1 MSVAADIKYLRGLVD
16 ELRKL
21 PSETPWVEFKLNNAN
36 PEDIGEYL
44 SALSNAAALD
54 GKANAYLLWG
64 LDNGTHEVK
73 GTTFDPGRAK
83 KGGEDLENWLVR
95 LLNPRLHFRF
105 HCFEYHGEP
114 VVLLEIP
121 RASGK
126 PTAFNGT
133 EFIRVGSYRQ
143 KLKDHPQLEKDL
155 WRVFDTTPFE
165 SLFAREH
172 VDGAEVLALLDY
184 PSYFQLL
191 NRPLPENRD
200 AILEV
205 FADDAMIVPDSA
217 GGWNVT
223 NLGAILFARSLGDF
237 KPLDRKSVRVIVYE
251 GRGRLKTRQEQEGKK
266 GYASGF
272 EGLIG
277 FVNGLLPRNEVIGQ
291 ALRREVPM
299 YPELAVR
306 ELVANALIHQDFAV
320 SGAGPMVE
328 IFADRMEITNPGLP
342 LVKVERFLDSPPRSR
357 NEALASF
364 MRRAGVCEERG
375 SGVDKVVFETEFY
388 QLPAP
393 SFETPEESTRA
404 VLFAHKPLNDMDKS
418 ERVRACYLHAAL
430 RYVQR
435 DPMTNTSLRERFGIE
450 KRNSA
455 TASRIIKEALE
466 AGRIRPLD
474 PEQGKRNARYVPIWA

>member
-1 MSVAADIKYLRGLVD
+1 MSAVADIKYLRGLLD

-21 PSETPWVEFKLNNAN
+21 PKETPWLEFKRNDAG
-36 PEDIGEYL
+36 PQEIGEYL

-54 GKANAYLLWG
+54 GKANAYVIWG
-64 LDNGTHEVK
+64 IDDATHEVT
-73 GTTFDPGRAK
+73 GTSFDPSRVK
-83 KGGEDLENWLVR
+83 KGNEDLENWLVR

-105 HCFEYHGEP
+105 HSFEYLGKP

-121 RASGK
+121 RAFGK
-126 PTAFNGT
+126 PTSFSGT

-155 WRVFDTTPFE
+155 WRIFDTTPFE
-165 SLFAREH
+165 SLVAREH
-172 VDGAEVLALLDY
+172 VEASDVLALLDY
-184 PSYFQLL
+184 PAYFQLL
-191 NRPLPENRD
+191 NRPLPESRH
-200 AILEV
+200 AILE
-205 FADDAMIVPDSA
+205 ALTEDGMIVPD
-217 GGWNVT
+217 GGGRWNVA

-320 SGAGPMVE
+320 TGAGPMVE

-404 VLFAHKPLNDMDKS
+404 VLFAHKPLNDMDKA